1 MAEWL
6 RDLQDEV
13 FRFALPFTF
22 ELRVTPSSR
31 EGMRSGTCMVV
42 KTKLSQFLIT
52 AAHNIEPVIEMLQAG
67 EVDCLA
73 GRLRLPI
80 DQMGAICLSLKADIA
95 TVMLTEKHV
104 RALERDGWGVLN
116 AEKWPP
122 AEDLAKGDPVMFA
135 GFPGAWRIQK
145 GPKDIDFPG
154 RVSVGFIGE
163 PGGDQFSCHLDPEF
177 TERDQAGGLAELSV
191 EDVEGMSGGP
201 AFLVRREEP
210 KPIPQ
215 LCGIIK
221 EGKAIDGGHLIF
233 FFARVACI
241 SHDGRI
247 GG

>member
-1 MAEWL
+1 
-6 RDLQDEV
+6 V
-13 FRFALPFTF
+13 
-22 ELRVTPSSR
+22 
-31 EGMRSGTCMVV
+31 VV
-42 KTKLSQFLIT
+42 KTKVSQFLVT
-52 AAHNIEPVIEMLQAG
+52 AAHNIEPAMTMLQAG

-80 DQMGAICLSLKADIA
+80 DQMESINLSFKADIG
-95 TVMLTEKHV
+95 TIILTQEHV
-104 RALERDGWGVLN
+104 RALEHDGWGVLH

-122 AEDLAKGDPVMFA
+122 TEDLAKGDPVMFA
-135 GFPGAWRIQK
+135 GFPGAWRIEK
-145 GPKDIDFPG
+145 GPKYIDFPG

-177 TERDQAGGLAELSV
+177 VERDHVGGLAELSV
-191 EDVEGMSGGP
+191 DDVGGMSGGP
-201 AFLVRREEP
+201 AFLVRREVSNP
-210 KPIPQ
+210 VPQ

-241 SHDGRI
+241 RHDGRI